1 MKKKILLL
9 LVLVPALM
17 LVLTGCEKKT
27 ENTKKDDRK
36 TIELSDEKLGFKT
49 TFKYDKKENYS
60 DIKQETGGASN
71 SITFKNEDL
80 DVKFEM
86 YYNKMRKAT
95 YNSSKD
101 TRSKQKYYK
110 EYKLG
115 KYEAYAY
122 GEYDDGLYLNII
134 LDTEDEDV
142 DVLFVSIDRIDN
154 NKEVI
159 ISDVFVDKKLQD
171 LFKTINFEHIK

>member
-71 SITFKNEDL
+71 SITFK
-80 DVKFEM
+80 
-86 YYNKMRKAT
+86 
-95 YNSSKD
+95 
-101 TRSKQKYYK
+101 
-110 EYKLG
+110 
-115 KYEAYAY
+115 
-122 GEYDDGLYLNII
+122 
-134 LDTEDEDV
+134 
-142 DVLFVSIDRIDN
+142 
-154 NKEVI
+154 
-159 ISDVFVDKKLQD
+159 
-171 LFKTINFEHIK
+171 